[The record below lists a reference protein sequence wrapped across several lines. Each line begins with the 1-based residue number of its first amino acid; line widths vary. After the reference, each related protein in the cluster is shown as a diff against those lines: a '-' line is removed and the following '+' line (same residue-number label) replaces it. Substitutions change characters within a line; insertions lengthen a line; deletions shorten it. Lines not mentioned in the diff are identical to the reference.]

1 MATDAVTTDPV
12 TTISPDTAFGAFSDA
27 GPWNIEPDRLTWRR
41 GLAGVRTRLNASLPQ
56 LTQRR
61 TLPPLRRMGTTLR
74 YIGPALALW
83 YLRDRRRGG
92 TESIA
97 GISRRLRVAAEK
109 LGPTYIKL
117 GQIIA
122 SGDGVFPAEL
132 VAEFKWCRDQVTAEP
147 WPVVEQVLTDE
158 LGGPLS
164 SAFASVERTPLAA
177 ASIAQV
183 HAATLLD
190 GTAVVI
196 KVQRPSV
203 SARVRQ
209 DLAVMAWLAPH
220 LVGRIPVAALANP
233 PALVEL
239 FAETIVEELDFRL
252 EAENMLDV
260 AATFAALDQRDF
272 VIPRPHPTLVTRRML
287 VMERL
292 DGFHFGDVE
301 GMRAAGINTEAVVR
315 AGMVGFLEGAL
326 FYGIFHGDLHGGNL
340 FVLPSGK
347 TALLDFGITG
357 RLTEAKRLAL
367 LALVVGASNAD
378 IPAQVAA
385 LRDLGAFPGELDVQ
399 HLIDVLGLDRPPV
412 DPTALTADELVAEM
426 QHSIKSL
433 LGVGAQ
439 GADALREEHDVPRR
453 CHRHARTRSGPLRRD
468 RGHRA
473 PLRRQARRAD
483 HGPARTRTG
492 RELGPG
498 YHRYQGRLR
507 RGCRDRGPHLPRDPG
522 PAGPG
527 PRQVRGPRAPGPQTA
542 QLEVAPGLA
551 TSAGSARKCGR
562 SCAGPSPPGGT
573 AP

>member
-1 MATDAVTTDPV
+1 VATDAVTTDPV

-433 LGVGAQ
+433 LGVGARLPKELMLFVKNMMFLD
-439 GADALREEHDVPRR
+439 GAIATLAPDLDLFAEIEGIALLFAAKHGERIMAQLGLEQAENWAPDITGIKAGFGVDAESEGLTYREI
-453 CHRHARTRSGPLRRD
+453 
-468 RGHRA
+468 
-473 PLRRQARRAD
+473 QARRA
-483 HGPARTRTG
+483 
-492 RELGPG
+492 
-498 YHRYQGRLR
+498 
-507 RGCRDRGPHLPRDPG
+507 
-522 PAGPG
+522 
-527 PRQVRGPRAPGPQTA
+527 QVRDKFEGRGRPG
-542 QLEVAPGLA
+542 
-551 TSAGSARKCGR
+551 RKR
-562 SCAGPSPPGGT
+562 RNSR
-573 AP
+573 

>member
-1 MATDAVTTDPV
+1 MVTDPATSASV
-12 TTISPDTAFGAFSDA
+12 ASDTAFGAFSDS
-27 GPWNIEPDRLTWRR
+27 GPWNVEPDRLTWRR
-41 GLAGVRTRLNASLPQ
+41 GLAGVRTRLNASLPR

-61 TLPPLRRMGTTLR
+61 TLPPVRRLGKTLR
-74 YIGPALALW
+74 HIGPALGLW
-83 YLRDRRRGG
+83 YVLDRRRGG
-92 TESIA
+92 SESIA
-97 GISRRLRVAAEK
+97 GLSRRLRVAAER

-122 SGDGVFPAEL
+122 SGDGIFPPEL
-132 VAEFKWCRDQVTAEP
+132 VAEFKWCRDQVTPEP
-147 WPVVEQVLTDE
+147 WPVVERMLTEE

-164 SAFASVERTPLAA
+164 SVFASVERTPLAA

-183 HAATLLD
+183 HAATLRD
-190 GTAVVI
+190 GTSVVV

-260 AATFAALDQRDF
+260 ATTFAALDQRDF
-272 VIPRPHPTLVTRRML
+272 VVPRPHPTLVTRRML

-301 GMRAAGINTEAVVR
+301 GMRAAGIDTEAVVR

-399 HLIDVLGLDRPPV
+399 HVIDVLGLDRPPV

-426 QHSIKSL
+426 QHSIKTL
-433 LGVGAQ
+433 LGIGARLPKELMLFVKNMMFLD
-439 GADALREEHDVPRR
+439 GAIATLAPDLDLFAEIEGIALLFAAKHGERIMAQLGLEPAESWAPDITGIKAGFGLEASTEGLTHREI
-453 CHRHARTRSGPLRRD
+453 
-468 RGHRA
+468 
-473 PLRRQARRAD
+473 QARRA
-483 HGPARTRTG
+483 
-492 RELGPG
+492 
-498 YHRYQGRLR
+498 
-507 RGCRDRGPHLPRDPG
+507 
-522 PAGPG
+522 
-527 PRQVRGPRAPGPQTA
+527 QVREKFEGRGRPGRKRRAP
-542 QLEVAPGLA
+542 E
-551 TSAGSARKCGR
+551 
-562 SCAGPSPPGGT
+562 
-573 AP
+573 

>member
-1 MATDAVTTDPV
+1 M
-12 TTISPDTAFGAFSDA
+12 
-27 GPWNIEPDRLTWRR
+27 
-41 GLAGVRTRLNASLPQ
+41 
-56 LTQRR
+56 
-61 TLPPLRRMGTTLR
+61 
-74 YIGPALALW
+74 
-83 YLRDRRRGG
+83 
-92 TESIA
+92 
-97 GISRRLRVAAEK
+97 AAER

-122 SGDGVFPAEL
+122 SGDGVFPPEL
-132 VAEFKWCRDQVTAEP
+132 VAEFKWCRDQVAPEP
-147 WPVVEQVLTDE
+147 WPVVERVLTEE

-164 SAFASVERTPLAA
+164 SVFASVERAPLAA

-183 HAATLLD
+183 HAATLRD
-190 GTAVVI
+190 GTPVVV

-260 AATFAALDQRDF
+260 AATFAALEQRDF
-272 VIPRPHPTLVTRRML
+272 VVPRPHPTLVTRRML

-292 DGFHFGDVE
+292 DGFHFGDVA
-301 GMRAAGINTEAVVR
+301 GMQAAGIDTEAVVR
-315 AGMVGFLEGAL
+315 AGMIGFLEGAL

-357 RLTEAKRLAL
+357 RLTEPKRLAL
-367 LALVVGASNAD
+367 LGLLVGASNGD

-385 LRDLGAFPGELDVQ
+385 LRDLGAFPDTLDVQ
-399 HLIDVLGLDRPPV
+399 HVIDVLGLDRPP
-412 DPTALTADELVAEM
+412 DRPDRADRRRARRRDAALRQDTAR
-426 QHSIKSL
+426 HRRPP
-433 LGVGAQ
+433 AQ

-453 CHRHARTRSGPLRRD
+453 RHRHAGARPRPVRRGRGDRT
-468 RGHRA
+468 A
-473 PLRRQARRAD
+473 VRRQARRAH
-483 HGPARTRTG
+483 HGPARPRADRGLGAGHGGDQGGLRAG
-492 RELGPG
+492 RVG
-498 YHRYQGRLR
+498 
-507 RGCRDRGPHLPRDPG
+507 RGPHPPRAAG

-527 PRQVRGPRAPGPQTA
+527 ALEVRGRRGGPG
-542 QLEVAPGLA
+542 
-551 TSAGSARKCGR
+551 RGR
-562 SCAGPSPPGGT
+562 RPWQ
-573 AP
+573 